1 MAEET
6 QMQEVGKAPSKRKLG
21 HKTGSNKSKK
31 KSKVFHG
38 GTREKVRKMD
48 PRMKKLFRKRARD
61 YNSDDEE
68 DEEREL
74 EAAPVIRRQEKERSR
89 EKVRHGKG
97 QKHEEDKVF
106 DEKSSDEEGED
117 GDEGVAGEE
126 NEVSED
132 EDGEMQPGITRF
144 AEGCKAFRMAFK
156 KITKKSGS
164 DDVLGPVLSAHKKL
178 VVEKLAEEEEER
190 KVKGDAKKEKH
201 VVKEKGHVKP
211 ENFLDSHE
219 KFLIGVATK
228 GVYAFHMCIIGLAVV
243 KLFNAVNKAQNA
255 QKGLNPSRSKD
266 AKALYSSNGCQH
278 CVLTLPVISKRR
290 KEAFFSELGKAPF
303 QSADVTTK
311 AGASTDG
318 DGPAWAPLR
327 DNYMLTNSKL
337 KDWDKLPEAPAA
349 DDTGVPSDS
358 SSDDD

>member
-6 QMQEVGKAPSKRKLG
+6 QMQEGGKTPSKRKLG

-38 GTREKVRKMD
+38 GTREKVKKMD

-68 DEEREL
+68 DEQREL
-74 EAAPVIRRQEKERSR
+74 EAAPVIRRQEKEQSR
-89 EKVRHGKG
+89 EKVRHGKEHT
-97 QKHEEDKVF
+97 HEEDKVF

-117 GDEGVAGEE
+117 DDEGVAGEE

-132 EDGEMQPGITRF
+132 EDSEMQPGITRF

-219 KFLIGVATK
+219 KFLKGVATK
-228 GVYAFHMCIIGLAVV
+228 GVV

-266 AKALYSSNGCQH
+266 AK
-278 CVLTLPVISKRR
+278 VITKRR

-337 KDWDKLPEAPAA
+337 KDWDKLPETPAA